1 MTKFAKCLVVFAVGA
16 SFAFLGFAWVSM
28 MGGPNWDAE
37 AAALPGYEIAKSQDG
52 KWTVKDRTTGQNINV
67 APATVRAAAIV
78 AARKDLADKQDAEAQ
93 KLSAPTAAYKKKLD
107 EARKL
112 NQADVKAMEA
122 RVQQLNTQLVDL
134 NTKIL
139 GLSGEVVK
147 RSLDAQAIR
156 TEATKRRE
164 DVFRLTRELREIHTD
179 YFRSEE
185 LERKLRDQL
194 VRLDGVIASLETRN
208 QQLRESVGNSG
219 GYSPRPPL

>member
-67 APATVRAAAIV
+67 APATVHAAAIV

-93 KLSAPTAAYKKKLD
+93 KLGTPTATYKKKLA
-107 EARKL
+107 EAQKL
-112 NQADVKAMEA
+112 NQTDVKAMDA
-122 RVQQLNTQLVDL
+122 RVQQLNSQLVDL

-156 TEATKRRE
+156 TEAAKRRE
-164 DVFRLTRELREIHTD
+164 DVFRLTREVSEIRTD
-179 YFRSEE
+179 HFRSEE

-194 VRLDGVIASLETRN
+194 VRLDGVIANLENRN
-208 QQLRESVGNSG
+208 QQLREAAGNAS
-219 GYSPRPPL
+219 R